1 MLIASVLAGPLFAG
15 SCAAAETDLRA
26 GSTPSPVAQAD
37 AVRKTIMKI
46 RLTINGR
53 VATAIL
59 DDTAI
64 ARDFVSL
71 LPLALTLKDYA
82 STEKVADLPRRL
94 SQDGA
99 PAGYKP
105 SVGDI
110 AYYAPW
116 GNLAIFYRDFGYAK
130 GLVRLGRIE
139 AGVDVLAQTGP
150 LKTTIEIEP

>member
-15 SCAAAETDLRA
+15 TCAVAEPDLRA

-37 AVRKTIMKI
+37 AVRKTMMKI

-53 VATAIL
+53 VAKAIL
-59 DDTAI
+59 EDTAI
-64 ARDFVSL
+64 AQDFASL
-71 LPLALTLKDYA
+71 LPLAIALKDYA
-82 STEKVADLPRRL
+82 STEKVADLPRSL
-94 SQDGA
+94 SQTGA

-116 GNLAIFYRDFGYAK
+116 GNLAIFYRDFDYAN
-130 GLVRLGRIE
+130 GLVRLGRIVS
-139 AGVDVLAQTGP
+139 GVDVLAEAGP

>member
-1 MLIASVLAGPLFAG
+1 
-15 SCAAAETDLRA
+15 
-26 GSTPSPVAQAD
+26 
-37 AVRKTIMKI
+37 MKI

-82 STEKVADLPRRL
+82 STEKVADLPRSL
-94 SQDGA
+94 SQTGA

-116 GNLAIFYRDFGYAK
+116 GNLAIFYRDFGFAQ
-130 GLVRLGRIE
+130 GLVKLGRFDSNVDE
-139 AGVDVLAQTGP
+139 LARKQGELNVRFERAQASTAAGERSP
-150 LKTTIEIEP
+150 